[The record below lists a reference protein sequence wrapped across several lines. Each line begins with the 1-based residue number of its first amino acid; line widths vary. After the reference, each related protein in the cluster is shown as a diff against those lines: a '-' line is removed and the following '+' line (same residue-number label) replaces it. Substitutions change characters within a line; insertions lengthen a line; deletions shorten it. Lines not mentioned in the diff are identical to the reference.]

1 MMAVNDDRQAGRSL
15 DEGGRRVGLATFLE
29 RTWSGLAGLVRPRS
43 AASLFR
49 LADQYRHEGR
59 YEEAAELIT
68 EGLRVA
74 PNIAVGH
81 LLDAYLHVVF
91 REMPAAKTSFRRVLS
106 LDPYH
111 PRALFGLARIALEE
125 GDIEGCRPFLDRAI
139 QYFPDFPEAKALQEM
154 VATWSAPAVAA
165 PSAAVGTIN
174 TERLRMPQ
182 GARDLILAHTDGTL
196 VFAQGGE
203 ERQRQ
208 LGLHVTQVFRIA
220 SATLARAGLGAL
232 RRGVVEG
239 SSEMTFL
246 RSDGGLI
253 LGVALPRDIEVG
265 AGLVQVGRLWTDLNI
280 KA

>member
-1 MMAVNDDRQAGRSL
+1 MMSVNDDLQAGHPL

-29 RTWSGLAGLVRPRS
+29 RTWSGLTGLVRPRS

-59 YEEAAELIT
+59 YEEAAELIA
-68 EGLRVA
+68 EGLRAA

-91 REMPAAKTSFRRVLS
+91 REMPAAKASFRRVLS
-106 LDPYH
+106 IDPYH

-165 PSAAVGTIN
+165 PTAIGTIA
-174 TERLRMPQ
+174 TDRLRLPP
-182 GARDLILAHTDGTL
+182 GARDLILTHSDGTL
-196 VFAQGGE
+196 VFAQGSE
-203 ERQRQ
+203 DRQRQ
-208 LGLHVTQVFRIA
+208 LALHMTQVYRIA
-220 SATLARAGLGAL
+220 SATLTRAGLGSL
-232 RRGVVEG
+232 RRGSIE
-239 SSEMTFL
+239 SAKDMSFL
-246 RSDGGLI
+246 RTDAGLI
-253 LGVALPRDIEVG
+253 LSVSFPHETEVG
-265 AGLVQVGRLWTDLNI
+265 AGLVQIGRLWTELDI
-280 KA
+280 KG

>member
-1 MMAVNDDRQAGRSL
+1 MS
-15 DEGGRRVGLATFLE
+15 LATFLE
-29 RTWSGLAGLVRPRS
+29 RTWSGLTGLVRPRS

-59 YEEAAELIT
+59 YEEAADLIA
-68 EGLRVA
+68 EGLRLA
-74 PNIAVGH
+74 PNISVGH

-91 REMPAAKTSFRRVLS
+91 RDMPAAKESFRRVLA

-165 PSAAVGTIN
+165 PAAVGTIS
-174 TERLRMPQ
+174 TDRLRPPP
-182 GARDLILAHTDGTL
+182 GARDLILTHTDGTL
-196 VFAQGGE
+196 VFAQGSE

-208 LGLHVTQVFRIA
+208 LAQHMIQVYRIA
-220 SATLARAGLGAL
+220 SATLARAGLGPL

-239 SSEMTFL
+239 ASEMTFL
-246 RSDGGLI
+246 RSDGGVI
-253 LGVALPRDIEVG
+253 LGVALPRDIDVG

-280 KA
+280 KS

>member
-1 MMAVNDDRQAGRSL
+1 M
-15 DEGGRRVGLATFLE
+15 GLGTFLE
-29 RTWSGLAGLVRPRS
+29 RTWSGITGLVRPRS

-59 YEEAAELIT
+59 YEDAAELVA
-68 EGLRVA
+68 EGLRVS
-74 PNIAVGH
+74 PDIAVGH

-91 REMPAAKTSFRRVLS
+91 REMPAAKASFRKVLA

-125 GDIEGCRPFLDRAI
+125 GDIEGCRPYLDRAI

-154 VATWSAPAVAA
+154 VTTWTAPPAPAATT
-165 PSAAVGTIN
+165 VGTMA
-174 TERLRMPQ
+174 TERLRLPP
-182 GARDLILAHTDGTL
+182 GARDLVLTYADGTL
-196 VFAQGGE
+196 VLAHGDD
-203 ERQRQ
+203 ERQKH
-208 LGLHVTQVFRIA
+208 LALHVTQVYRIA

-239 SSEMTFL
+239 ASETTFM
-246 RSDGGLI
+246 RSDGGVI
-253 LGVALPRDIEVG
+253 LGVTLGREVEVG

-280 KA
+280 KV

>member
-1 MMAVNDDRQAGRSL
+1 M
-15 DEGGRRVGLATFLE
+15 GLATFLE
-29 RTWSGLAGLVRPRS
+29 RTWSGITGLVKPRS

-59 YEEAAELIT
+59 YEEAAELIAD
-68 EGLRVA
+68 GLRIS

-91 REMPAAKTSFRRVLS
+91 REMPAARASFRRVLA

-139 QYFPDFPEAKALQEM
+139 QYFPDFPEAKALQEV
-154 VATWSAPAVAA
+154 VATWTAPAATAAA
-165 PSAAVGTIN
+165 PIGTVS
-174 TERLRMPQ
+174 TERLRLPP
-182 GARDLILAHTDGTL
+182 GARDLVLTHADGTL
-196 VFAQGGE
+196 AFAQGSE

-208 LGLHVTQVFRIA
+208 LALHVTQVYRIA

-239 SSEMTFL
+239 ASETTFL
-246 RSDGGLI
+246 RSDGGVV
-253 LGVALPRDIEVG
+253 LGVTLAREIEVG

>member
-1 MMAVNDDRQAGRSL
+1 MMAANDDLQAGSPL
-15 DEGGRRVGLATFLE
+15 DDGGRRVSLATFLE
-29 RTWSGLAGLVRPRS
+29 RTWSGLTGLVRPRS

-59 YEEAAELIT
+59 YEDAAELIAD
-68 EGLRVA
+68 GLRLA

-91 REMPAAKTSFRRVLS
+91 RDMTAAKESFRRVLA

-154 VATWSAPAVAA
+154 VATWSAPAVAT
-165 PSAAVGTIN
+165 PAAVGTIS
-174 TERLRMPQ
+174 TDRLRPPP
-182 GARDLILAHTDGTL
+182 GARDLILTHTDGTL
-196 VFAQGGE
+196 VFAQGSE

-208 LGLHVTQVFRIA
+208 LAQHLTQVYRIA
-220 SATLARAGLGAL
+220 SATLARAGLGPL

-239 SSEMTFL
+239 ASEMSFL
-246 RSDGGLI
+246 RSDGGVI
-253 LGVALPRDIEVG
+253 LGVALPREIEVG

-280 KA
+280 KS

>member
-1 MMAVNDDRQAGRSL
+1 VS
-15 DEGGRRVGLATFLE
+15 LATFLE
-29 RTWSGLAGLVRPRS
+29 RTWSGITGLVKPRS

-59 YEEAAELIT
+59 YEEAAELIA
-68 EGLRVA
+68 EGLRQS

-91 REMPAAKTSFRRVLS
+91 RDMAAARASFRRVLA

-125 GDIEGCRPFLDRAI
+125 GDIEECRPFLDRAI

-154 VATWSAPAVAA
+154 VATWTAPAAIPSAPITAV
-165 PSAAVGTIN
+165 S
-174 TERLRMPQ
+174 TERLRLPP
-182 GARDLILAHTDGTL
+182 GARDLVLTQADGTL
-196 VFAQGGE
+196 AFAQGSE
-203 ERQRQ
+203 ERQKQ
-208 LGLHVTQVFRIA
+208 LALHATQVYRIA
-220 SATLARAGLGAL
+220 SATLARAGLGPL

-239 SSEMTFL
+239 SSETTFL
-246 RSDGGLI
+246 RSDGGVI
-253 LGVALPRDIEVG
+253 LAVTLAREIEVG

-280 KA
+280 KV

>member
-1 MMAVNDDRQAGRSL
+1 
-15 DEGGRRVGLATFLE
+15 VGLATFLE
-29 RTWSGLAGLVRPRS
+29 RTWSGITGLVRPRS

-59 YEEAAELIT
+59 YEEAAELIA

-91 REMPAAKTSFRRVLS
+91 REMPAAKTSFRRVLA

-154 VATWSAPAVAA
+154 VATWSAPATAA
-165 PSAAVGTIN
+165 PSAVGTIN
-174 TERLRMPQ
+174 TERLRLPQ
-182 GARDLILAHTDGTL
+182 SARDLILTHTDGTL

-208 LGLHVTQVFRIA
+208 LALHMTQVYRIA
-220 SATLARAGLGAL
+220 SATLARAGLGAM
-232 RRGVVEG
+232 RRGVVE
-239 SSEMTFL
+239 SASEMTFV
-246 RSDGGLI
+246 RSDGGVI
-253 LGVALPRDIEVG
+253 LGIALPRETEVG
-265 AGLVQVGRLWTDLNI
+265 AGLVQVGRVWADLNI

>member
-1 MMAVNDDRQAGRSL
+1 MMSDNDDLQAGQPL

-29 RTWSGLAGLVRPRS
+29 RTWSGLTGLVRPRS

-59 YEEAAELIT
+59 YEEAADLIA
-68 EGLRVA
+68 EGLRIA

-81 LLDAYLHVVF
+81 LLDAYVHVVF
-91 REMPAAKTSFRRVLS
+91 REMPAAKTSFRNVLS

-154 VATWSAPAVAA
+154 VATWSAPPVATA
-165 PSAAVGTIN
+165 AAVGTIN
-174 TERLRMPQ
+174 TERLRPPQ
-182 GARDLILAHTDGTL
+182 GARDLILTHTDGTL
-196 VFAQGGE
+196 VFAQGTE

-208 LGLHVTQVFRIA
+208 LALHMTQVYRIA

-232 RRGVVEG
+232 RRGVVE
-239 SSEMTFL
+239 SESELTFL
-246 RSDGGLI
+246 RSDGGVI
-253 LGVALPRDIEVG
+253 LGVALPPDVEVG

>member
-1 MMAVNDDRQAGRSL
+1 VS
-15 DEGGRRVGLATFLE
+15 LATFLE
-29 RTWSGLAGLVRPRS
+29 RTWSGLTGLVRPRS

-59 YEEAAELIT
+59 YEEAADLIA
-68 EGLRVA
+68 EGLRLA
-74 PNIAVGH
+74 PNISVGH

-91 REMPAAKTSFRRVLS
+91 RDMPAAKESFRRVLA

-165 PSAAVGTIN
+165 PAAVGTIS
-174 TERLRMPQ
+174 TDRLRPPP
-182 GARDLILAHTDGTL
+182 GARDLILTHTDGTL
-196 VFAQGGE
+196 VFAQGSE

-208 LGLHVTQVFRIA
+208 LAQHMIQVYRIA
-220 SATLARAGLGAL
+220 SATLARAGLGPL

-239 SSEMTFL
+239 ASEMTFL
-246 RSDGGLI
+246 RSDGGVI
-253 LGVALPRDIEVG
+253 LGVALPRDIDVG

-280 KA
+280 KS

>member
-1 MMAVNDDRQAGRSL
+1 MMLASDDLLARQPL
-15 DEGGRRVGLATFLE
+15 DEGGQRVGLATFLG
-29 RTWSGLAGLVRPRS
+29 RTWSGITGLVRPRS

-59 YEEAAELIT
+59 YEDAAELIA
-68 EGLRVA
+68 EGLRIA

-91 REMPAAKTSFRRVLS
+91 REMAAAKTSFRRVLS

-125 GDIEGCRPFLDRAI
+125 GDIQGCRPFLDRAI

-154 VATWSAPAVAA
+154 VATWTA
-165 PSAAVGTIN
+165 PSAVPSTTLGTIS
-174 TERLRMPQ
+174 TDRLRLPA
-182 GARDLILAHTDGTL
+182 GARDVVLTHADGTL

-203 ERQRQ
+203 ERQKQ
-208 LGLHVTQVFRIA
+208 LGLHMTQVYRIA

-232 RRGVVEG
+232 RRGVIEG
-239 SSEMTFL
+239 ASETTFL
-246 RSDGGLI
+246 RSDGGVI
-253 LGVALPRDIEVG
+253 LGVTLAREIEVG

-280 KA
+280 KV

>member
-1 MMAVNDDRQAGRSL
+1 MMAGNDDLQAGQPL

-29 RTWSGLAGLVRPRS
+29 RTWSGLTGLVKPRS
-43 AASLFR
+43 AAAMFR

-59 YEEAAELIT
+59 YEEAADLIA
-68 EGLRVA
+68 EGLRVS

-81 LLDAYLHVVF
+81 LLDAYVHVVF

-154 VATWSAPAVAA
+154 VATWSAPA
-165 PSAAVGTIN
+165 AAVPSTVGAIN
-174 TERLRMPQ
+174 TERLRLPQ
-182 GARDLILAHTDGTL
+182 GAHDLILTHADGTL
-196 VFAQGGE
+196 VFAQGSE
-203 ERQRQ
+203 ERQRH
-208 LGLHVTQVFRIA
+208 LSMHMTQVYRIA
-220 SATLARAGLGAL
+220 SATLARAGLGAM
-232 RRGVVEG
+232 RRGVIEG

-246 RSDGGLI
+246 RSDGGVI
-253 LGVALPRDIEVG
+253 LGVALPREIEVG
-265 AGLVQVGRLWTDLNI
+265 GGLVQVGRLWTDLNI

>member
-1 MMAVNDDRQAGRSL
+1 M
-15 DEGGRRVGLATFLE
+15 GLATFLE
-29 RTWSGLAGLVRPRS
+29 RTWSGITGLVKPRS
-43 AASLFR
+43 ASALFR

-59 YEEAAELIT
+59 YEDAAELIT
-68 EGLRVA
+68 EGLRVS

-91 REMPAAKTSFRRVLS
+91 REMPAAKASFRRVLA

-154 VATWSAPAVAA
+154 VATWSAPAAA
-165 PSAAVGTIN
+165 SAATVGAIN
-174 TERLRMPQ
+174 TERLRLPQ
-182 GARDLILAHTDGTL
+182 HAHDLILTHADGTL
-196 VFAQGGE
+196 VFAQGSE

-208 LGLHVTQVFRIA
+208 LSLHMTQVYRIA
-220 SATLARAGLGAL
+220 SATLARAGLGPM

-239 SSEMTFL
+239 SSEMTFI
-246 RSDGGLI
+246 RSDGGVI
-253 LGVALPRDIEVG
+253 LGVALPRETEVG

-280 KA
+280 KS

>member
-1 MMAVNDDRQAGRSL
+1 M
-15 DEGGRRVGLATFLE
+15 GLATFLE
-29 RTWSGLAGLVRPRS
+29 RTWSGLTGLVRPRS

-59 YEEAAELIT
+59 YEEAADLIA
-68 EGLRVA
+68 EGLRLA
-74 PNIAVGH
+74 PNISVGH

-91 REMPAAKTSFRRVLS
+91 RDMPAAKESFRRVLA

-165 PSAAVGTIN
+165 PAAVGTIS
-174 TERLRMPQ
+174 TDRLRPPP
-182 GARDLILAHTDGTL
+182 GARDLILTHTDGTL
-196 VFAQGGE
+196 VFAQGSE

-208 LGLHVTQVFRIA
+208 LAQHMTQVYRIA
-220 SATLARAGLGAL
+220 SATLARAGLGPL

-239 SSEMTFL
+239 ASEMTFL
-246 RSDGGLI
+246 RSDGGVI
-253 LGVALPRDIEVG
+253 LGVALPRDIDVG

-280 KA
+280 KS

>member
-1 MMAVNDDRQAGRSL
+1 MS
-15 DEGGRRVGLATFLE
+15 LATFLE
-29 RTWSGLAGLVRPRS
+29 RTWSGLTGLVRPRS

-59 YEEAAELIT
+59 YEEAADLIA
-68 EGLRVA
+68 EGLRLA

-81 LLDAYLHVVF
+81 LLNAYLHVVF
-91 REMPAAKTSFRRVLS
+91 RDMTAAKESFRRVLA

-154 VATWSAPAVAA
+154 VVTWSAPAVAT
-165 PSAAVGTIN
+165 PAAVGTIS
-174 TERLRMPQ
+174 TDRLRPPP
-182 GARDLILAHTDGTL
+182 GARDLILTHTDGTL
-196 VFAQGGE
+196 VFAQGSE

-208 LGLHVTQVFRIA
+208 LAQHMTQVYRIA
-220 SATLARAGLGAL
+220 SATLARAGLGPL

-239 SSEMTFL
+239 ASEMTFL
-246 RSDGGLI
+246 RSDGGVI
-253 LGVALPRDIEVG
+253 LGVALPRDIDVG

-280 KA
+280 KG